1 MKPGAFEYH
10 RARSVDEAVSLLT
23 ELGDDAKLLAGGQS
37 LVGMMNF
44 RLARP
49 SALIDV
55 SLVNDLKYC
64 TTDETGLRIGA
75 LTSHRSVERLVDPVV
90 TERWSVLPRS
100 AHWIGHYAIRSVG
113 TFGGSIAHADPA
125 AEWCMLALLL
135 DAEMVAVGPGGERTI
150 PVSDFF
156 QGFLQTDLSED
167 EMLSEVR
174 FSTAWPH
181 AALHEFSRRH
191 GDFAIVAAAAALQ
204 MTGNHCTDARIV
216 IGGVDSTV
224 IRMTDAE
231 QILSGAMIN
240 AEALGD
246 AAAAAARAV
255 DPPDDLNGSA
265 AYRRHL
271 TEVLVRRALDEA
283 IAYGA

>member
-10 RARSVDEAVSLLT
+10 RAHSVDEAVSLLT
-23 ELGDDAKLLAGGQS
+23 ELGGDAKLLAGGQS

-49 SALIDV
+49 SALIDI
-55 SLVNDLKYC
+55 SLVDALNYITLNG
-64 TTDETGLRIGA
+64 EGLRIGA
-75 LTSHRSVERLVDPVV
+75 LTSHRAVERLDDPVAS
-90 TERWSVLPRS
+90 ERFSVLPRS

-135 DAEMVAVGPGGERTI
+135 DAEVAVVGPRGERVV
-150 PVSDFF
+150 PVRDFF
-156 QGFLQTDLSED
+156 TGFLQTDLAED
-167 EMLSEVR
+167 EILTEVR

-191 GDFAIVAAAAALQ
+191 GDFAIVAAAAAVQ
-204 MTGNHCTDARIV
+204 MSGDHCTDARIV

-224 IRMTDAE
+224 IRVADAE
-231 QILSGAMIN
+231 NVLTGATIN
-240 AEALGD
+240 ADSIGE
-246 AAAAAARAV
+246 AAAVAARAV
-255 DPPDDLNGSA
+255 DPPEDLNGSA

-283 IAYGA
+283 IAHGE

>member
-1 MKPGAFEYH
+1 MKPAAFEYY
-10 RARSVDEAVSLLT
+10 RAGSVDEAVSLLT
-23 ELGDDAKLLAGGQS
+23 EHGDDAKLLAGGQS

-64 TTDETGLRIGA
+64 TTDEGGLQIGA
-75 LTSHRSVERLVDPVV
+75 LTSHRSVERLDDPDV
-90 TERWSVLPRS
+90 TEGWSVLPSS

-135 DAEMVAVGPGGERTI
+135 DAVVVAVGPGGERTI
-150 PVSDFF
+150 PIGDFF
-156 QGFLQTDLSED
+156 QGFLQTALSDD
-167 EMLSEVR
+167 EMLTEVR
-174 FSTAWPH
+174 FPTAWPH

-204 MTGNHCTDARIV
+204 VTDGVCTDARIV

-224 IRMTDAE
+224 IRVIDAE
-231 QILSGAMIN
+231 QVLSGAAID
-240 AEALGD
+240 AEALDD
-246 AAAAAARAV
+246 AAAAAANAV

-265 AYRRHL
+265 EYRRHL

-283 IAYGA
+283 IAHVP